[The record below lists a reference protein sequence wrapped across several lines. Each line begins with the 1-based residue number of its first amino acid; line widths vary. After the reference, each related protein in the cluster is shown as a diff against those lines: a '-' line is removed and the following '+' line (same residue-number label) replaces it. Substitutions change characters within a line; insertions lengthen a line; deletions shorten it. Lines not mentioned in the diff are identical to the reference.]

1 MAPPFLLTRKDS
13 RDRPGKREFGGWL
26 SKPLSALAGM
36 KKLRGTPFDVFGYT
50 GERRLERS
58 LIPWYTDLME
68 QCADNVTAGNIQR
81 WQAIMDGPI
90 GIRGS
95 GAVKEQS
102 IDKVKAEIDELLEV
116 L

>member
-1 MAPPFLLTRKDS
+1 
-13 RDRPGKREFGGWL
+13 
-26 SKPLSALAGM
+26 
-36 KKLRGTPFDVFGYT
+36 
-50 GERRLERS
+50 
-58 LIPWYTDLME
+58 ME

-81 WQAIMDGPI
+81 WQAIMGGPI